1 MLERLSDHL
10 PLLQYAHLLWGFAL
24 FCGLALWAY
33 WPGRKRDMQRN
44 ASLILNDD
52 NPSER
57 GRHEQ

>member
-33 WPGRKRDMQRN
+33 RPARKREMQRN
-44 ASLILNDD
+44 ASLILSDD
-52 NPSER
+52 TSSER